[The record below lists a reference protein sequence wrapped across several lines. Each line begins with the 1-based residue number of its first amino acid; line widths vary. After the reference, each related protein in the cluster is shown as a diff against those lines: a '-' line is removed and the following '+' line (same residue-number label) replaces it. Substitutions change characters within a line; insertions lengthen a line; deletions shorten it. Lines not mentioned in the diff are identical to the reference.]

1 MSNSLLPSSGA
12 PLSRRRPNIP
22 SCSLI
27 DTRSQNS
34 TSIRISRT
42 TTYDPLAVQDGSA
55 GSSTQTRS
63 VAVAPVG
70 LAVPSLKPSRLRD
83 VPDGRGGEL

>member
-1 MSNSLLPSSGA
+1 M
-12 PLSRRRPNIP
+12 P

-42 TTYDPLAVQDGSA
+42 TWYEPPCAHPGSA
-55 GSSTQTRS
+55 ASSTQTRL
-63 VAVAPVG
+63 VARLPAG
-70 LAVPSLKPSRLRD
+70 FAVPSLNPSRFRE